1 MSASRLSRPDAP
13 RRPGAGRGLS
23 APPTM
28 PALLDLRAPDASPPA
43 RHPARP
49 QPRQAQLGQFM
60 TPETIAAFMA
70 GLFDAPMPKRV
81 RLLDAGA
88 GEGSLTAA
96 FVARWAGRPIE
107 ADAYECDPAIA
118 ARLQTTLHRLAD
130 QAGSAPRLLTEDFV
144 QAAARMVRLGQGP
157 RYTHAILNPPYRKIG
172 SDSQHRALLR
182 AAGLETVNLYTGFV
196 GLALELL
203 AAGGRLVAIIPRSFC
218 NGPYYQ
224 PFRSFMLR
232 RAAIRHLHLFT
243 ARDAVFRRS
252 GVLQE
257 NVIISLE
264 RGAEQ
269 GPIAVST
276 STDDSF
282 ADYES
287 RRYPAGTILP
297 PHNPGCFIHIPTE
310 TLAES
315 FDGSGAFQFRLAE
328 LGIDV
333 STGPVV
339 DFRLRDMLCSMP
351 EPGAVPLLYP
361 SHFSDGGIRW
371 PIAGMKKPNA
381 ILHTPD
387 TDKYLYPSGFYAVV
401 RRFSSKEE
409 KRRIVASVVDPV
421 DVPGA
426 ALGFEN
432 HLNVFHRRRTPLSEP
447 IARGLATYLSTT
459 AIDRYFRQF
468 NGHTQVNATDLRTLR
483 FPGIDALTQLGEWAK
498 THRGASQDAV
508 DRRVQTMA

>member
-1 MSASRLSRPDAP
+1 
-13 RRPGAGRGLS
+13 
-23 APPTM
+23 
-28 PALLDLRAPDASPPA
+28 
-43 RHPARP
+43 
-49 QPRQAQLGQFM
+49 M
-60 TPETIAAFMA
+60 TPEPIAAFMA
-70 GLFDAPMPKRV
+70 GLFDGPMPGRV

-96 FVARWAGRPIE
+96 FIARWTGSPIE
-107 ADAYECDPAIA
+107 AHAYECDPAIA

-130 QAGSAPRLLTEDFV
+130 QAGSAPQVLMEDFV
-144 QAAARMVRLGQGP
+144 QAAARMARLGQGP

-172 SDSQHRALLR
+172 NGSQHRALLR
-182 AAGLETVNLYTGFV
+182 AVGLETVNLYSGFV

-203 AAGGRLVAIIPRSFC
+203 APGGRLVAIIPRSFC

-243 ARDAVFRRS
+243 ARDAVFRRN

-264 RGAEQ
+264 RGADQ
-269 GPIAVST
+269 GPVTVST

-287 RRYPAGTILP
+287 RPCPAGTILP
-297 PHNPGCFIHIPTE
+297 LHNPGCFIHIPTE
-310 TLAES
+310 ALAEQ
-315 FDGSGAFQFRLAE
+315 FDGSGPFRFRLVE

-339 DFRLRDMLCSMP
+339 DFRLRDNLRPMP
-351 EPGAVPLLYP
+351 EPGAVPLLYS
-361 SHFSDGGIRW
+361 SHFSAGGIRW
-371 PIAGMKKPNA
+371 PIAGIKKPNA
-381 ILHTPD
+381 IVHTQA
-387 TDKYLYPSGFYAVV
+387 TAKYLYPNGFYAVV

-409 KRRIVASVVDPV
+409 KRRIVAAVVDPG
-421 DVPGA
+421 DVLGA

-447 IARGLATYLSTT
+447 IARGLVAYLSTT
-459 AIDRYFRQF
+459 AVDRYFRQF

-483 FPGIDALTQLGEWAK
+483 FPDIEALTQLGEWAK
-498 THRGASQDAV
+498 AHRDAPQDAI
-508 DRRVQTMA
+508 DRQVQTMA